1 MGTSQ
6 FRTIESRTEQV
17 RASQICAVEIRVS
30 EARDSFVCVTA
41 SIPFQNSFLSPFE
54 QFDCFVAIHVGGP
67 YNEFYNAWN
76 PRAQSTRE
84 DSTHLPPWRMQQM
97 PRKWL
102 PLSLSLLCFAAIPSA
117 TYAWNS
123 TGHRVIASIA
133 YRQLDDPTKRRI
145 ADILLKSR
153 NGDAARACYEL

>member
-1 MGTSQ
+1 
-6 FRTIESRTEQV
+6 
-17 RASQICAVEIRVS
+17 
-30 EARDSFVCVTA
+30 
-41 SIPFQNSFLSPFE
+41 
-54 QFDCFVAIHVGGP
+54 
-67 YNEFYNAWN
+67 
-76 PRAQSTRE
+76 
-84 DSTHLPPWRMQQM
+84 M

-102 PLSLSLLCFAAIPSA
+102 PLSLALLCFAAIPSA
-117 TYAWNS
+117 TYAWNF